1 MHLPAEALLILHLGS
16 DRRYLLF
23 LPLDGLSHLLRW
35 REREGEATIYLNIRR
50 RARKGVARIN
60 TAYLVL
66 APLEVPQGLAGD
78 SEVSFQLSAGL
89 LDLGP
94 RLLLLREVS
103 QYLHLTARRQ

>member
-1 MHLPAEALLILHLGS
+1 MHLAAEALLILHLGS

-23 LPLDGLSHLLRW
+23 LPLDGLSHLLR
-35 REREGEATIYLNIRR
+35 EREVVATIYLNIRR
-50 RARKGVARIN
+50 RGMNRVACIN
-60 TAYLVL
+60 AAYLIL

-94 RLLLLREVS
+94 RL
-103 QYLHLTARRQ
+103 

>member
-23 LPLDGLSHLLRW
+23 LPLDGLSHLLR
-35 REREGEATIYLNIRR
+35 ETIYLNIRR
-50 RARKGVARIN
+50 RGMNGVACIN
-60 TAYLVL
+60 AAYLIL

-94 RLLLLREVS
+94 RLLLLREVN
-103 QYLHLTARRQ
+103 QYLRPTARRQ